1 MRQAAPRAPCV
12 RWGLLILVLG
22 TLGCGSSGNPLPGP
36 SASPDAASRSGFSY
50 RGLNHVSWWHDEYQ
64 YGGAQVSRE
73 QLAATRAN
81 WAGVLVTWYMQ
92 ARDSTAI
99 APVALG
105 TPTDEAV
112 AEAIR
117 DLRRRGVKVMLKPHV
132 DVLDGSWRG
141 TIRPTDPAAWFASYD
156 AFLTKYAA
164 LAQANEVEM
173 LCVGTELATMSDARY
188 RSRWSAVI
196 GNVRGAYRGLL
207 TYAANAVSLGDEFT
221 SVSFWSQLDLAGLD
235 AYTPLTDKANPSREE
250 LVQGWSRNRNG
261 ENMVAAF
268 RNWQASHG
276 KPVLFTELGYRSAD
290 GTNRTP
296 WDWEASAAYDPGE
309 QADCYDAAFRVWSQ
323 QTAWMRGILWWAW
336 DVPVPAPNETGYTPR
351 NKPAET
357 VLRTW
362 QSP

>member
-1 MRQAAPRAPCV
+1 MQPILFTPGPVRMPPLVQEYLASPPVNYHRQAGFREMFAETEADLKELV
-12 RWGLLILVLG
+12 GL
-22 TLGCGSSGNPLPGP
+22 
-36 SASPDAASRSGFSY
+36 A
-50 RGLNHVSWWHDEYQ
+50 
-64 YGGAQVSRE
+64 
-73 QLAATRAN
+73 
-81 WAGVLVTWYMQ
+81 
-92 ARDSTAI
+92 
-99 APVALG
+99 
-105 TPTDEAV
+105 
-112 AEAIR
+112 
-117 DLRRRGVKVMLKPHV
+117 
-132 DVLDGSWRG
+132 
-141 TIRPTDPAAWFASYD
+141 DPAAWFASYD
-156 AFLTKYAA
+156 AFLTRYAA

-188 RSRWSAVI
+188 LSRWSAVI
-196 GNVRGAYRGLL
+196 GKVRGVYRGLL
-207 TYAANAVSLGDEFT
+207 TYAANAVSPGDEFT

-235 AYTPLTDKANPSREE
+235 AYTPLTDKPNPSREE

-290 GTNRTP
+290 GTNRAP
-296 WDWEASAAYDPGE
+296 WDWEATAASDPGE

-336 DVPVPAPNETGYTPR
+336 DVPVPAANHTGYTPR